1 MPFNGQTQFNNSN
14 EISTLN
20 GEIYSSGDKS
30 VNYRLGLVNGFSAF
44 GLTSTKIDIDN
55 SQFWANEYGIPVN
68 DLDITFPSSA
78 ITLGIASS
86 SINDTSA
93 GSGAQSLQIV
103 GLDADYNE
111 IFEIISLNG
120 QTEVNSTKEFLR
132 VNNAI
137 VFSFGSTG
145 WNEGTI
151 YIGGSDNTFTSGLP
165 NINVF
170 RTIGVDIVD
179 GKGIGASNPSTYTM
193 RRGTRAC
200 PLNFKVATDATTSK
214 PLLVRGIVKPFGL
227 GEITIGNLTFNGSV
241 NFTFD
246 GFTILEEKSDII
258 VRVRAKSTNV
268 GTSAV
273 FWEWVTVDTDKLNI

>member
-14 EISTLN
+14 EISTFN

-151 YIGGSDNTFTSGLP
+151 YIGGSDNTFTNGLP
-165 NINVF
+165 NTNVF

-214 PLLVRGIVKPFGL
+214 PLLVRGIVKPFGF

-258 VRVRAKSTNV
+258 VRVRAKSTSV

-273 FWEWVTVDTDKLNI
+273 YWEWVTVDTDKLNI